1 MENLLPVERHHHIG
15 VVVRDYR
22 RYIEEF
28 SRFFGIERWEVR
40 RQDSSR
46 MPDATLHGKP
56 VKHSFISALGS
67 KGKIAFEL
75 CQPVSGDSLY
85 GEFLETH
92 GEGMHHLFPTI
103 CSPAEFRRLR
113 PWLESEG
120 ITVSQSATVAGT
132 IEYYYLDSTSYF
144 GTTFEVLCPLRPDWQ
159 SDSRLKPDEVITIDS
174 KAAGSAGCPTE
185 KIYHACVLTRNKR
198 LSMRDNYQRLMGFEH
213 WFDFDNQTG
222 VTSRD
227 THYSGKSADTRFR
240 LSLGRKNDFG
250 IEIVEQIYGPTIY
263 QDMLEKQ
270 GEGLNHIMTTLC
282 GSEELD
288 LITKRLE
295 ADGMPIIQDGQGGDV
310 YYCYA
315 DTREKL
321 AGVYVELLCPL
332 SDRFM
337 SDPVTRD
344 LIVGPDL

>member
-15 VVVRDYR
+15 VVVSDYR
-22 RYIEEF
+22 RYIEQF
-28 SRFFGIERWEVR
+28 SRFFGIERWEIR

-56 VKHSFISALGS
+56 VKHSFISAIGARD
-67 KGKIAFEL
+67 KIAFEL
-75 CQPVSGDSLY
+75 CQPVSGDSVY

-103 CSPAEFRRLR
+103 CSPAEFRQIR

-120 ITVSQSATVAGT
+120 ITVSQSATVADT
-132 IEYYYLDSTSYF
+132 LEYYYLDSTSYF
-144 GTTFEVLCPLRPDWQ
+144 GTTFEILCPLRPDWQ
-159 SDSRLKPDEVITIDS
+159 SDPRLKPDEVITIDS
-174 KAAGSAGCPTE
+174 KVAGSAGCPSE

-198 LSMRDNYQRLMGFEH
+198 LSMRDNYQRLLGFEH

-222 VTSRD
+222 VSSQD
-227 THYSGKSADTRFR
+227 THYFGKSADTRFR

-263 QDMLEKQ
+263 QDMLDKQ

-282 GSEELD
+282 GPEELG

-295 ADGMPIIQDGQGGDV
+295 ADGMPIIQDGQGSDV

-321 AGVYVELLCPL
+321 AGLYVELLCPL

-337 SDPVTRD
+337 SDPAMHE
-344 LIVGPDL
+344 LMVGPDL